1 MIEKN
6 GLPAVLLT
14 AMTSMAKIAGA
25 NRIVASG
32 LIPHPVGDPTRSP
45 EEEFAWRKGRVQQG
59 AQRRGY
65 PNRRSADLPR
75 VVAIGAVSTSEKR

>member
-14 AMTSMAKIAGA
+14 AMTSMAKVAGA

-45 EEEFAWRKGRVQQG
+45 EEELAWRKGRVQKG
-59 AQRRGY
+59 LSAVATPIDEAQIF
-65 PNRRSADLPR
+65 P
-75 VVAIGAVSTSEKR
+75 EW

>member
-14 AMTSMAKIAGA
+14 AMTSMAKVAGA

-45 EEEFAWRKGRVQQG
+45 EEELAWRKGRVQ
-59 AQRRGY
+59 
-65 PNRRSADLPR
+65 
-75 VVAIGAVSTSEKR
+75 